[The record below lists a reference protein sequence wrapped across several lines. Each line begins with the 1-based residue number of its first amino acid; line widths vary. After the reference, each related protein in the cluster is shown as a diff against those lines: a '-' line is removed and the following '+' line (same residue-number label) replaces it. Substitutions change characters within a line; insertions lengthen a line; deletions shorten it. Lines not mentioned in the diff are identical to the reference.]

1 VSGTKIGA
9 PGSPGDDTPALPGLY
24 GKLPARGDFLSR
36 RLDAQFIAAWD
47 EWLQGVMRESREMLG
62 ERWLEC
68 FLSMPVWRFAL
79 PAGMYS
85 AAGWVGLMV
94 PSVDRVGRYFPLTL
108 AAPLHHE
115 SIDLSAS
122 LARALPWL
130 DSLEALALEALTPE
144 LDFDA
149 FDQRLAALAL
159 PAGLPAAATPSDDT
173 VPLGAAQ
180 STFQAWQFAPDVG
193 DDTVTRV
200 LMEPSRAL
208 RAASALW
215 LTRGG
220 ETLPPCLAACAGPIS
235 GERFCALLDGRWPE
249 HSWTLASATSLI
261 PNSQS
266 AATESVM
273 YCSPENPGVDLIHGQ
288 GRGQEDAGPLIAPPG
303 STDGADMNTGL
314 EK

>member
-1 VSGTKIGA
+1 VPGTEIVTPGKPGVDA
-9 PGSPGDDTPALPGLY
+9 PSSLAGLY

-36 RLDAQFIAAWD
+36 RLDAQFIAGWD
-47 EWLQGVMRESREMLG
+47 EWLQRAMRESREALG
-62 ERWLEC
+62 VRWLEC
-68 FLSMPVWRFAL
+68 FLSAPVWRFVL

-85 AAGWVGLMV
+85 KPGWVGLVV

-115 SIDLSAS
+115 SIDLPAS

-130 DSLEALALEALTPE
+130 DSLESLALEALTPE

-159 PAGLPAAATPSDDT
+159 PAGLPAAAAPSDDT

-180 STFQAWQFAPDVG
+180 SSFEAWQFAPDVS

-208 RAASALW
+208 RAASAIW

-249 HSWTLASATSLI
+249 HSWTLTSATSLI

-266 AATESVM
+266 ADTASVM
-273 YCSPENPGVDLIHGQ
+273 YCTPQNPGVDLIHGQ
-288 GRGQEDAGPLIAPPG
+288 GRGQDEAAPLTAPPG
-303 STDGADMNTGL
+303 SANGAGT
-314 EK
+314 

>member
-1 VSGTKIGA
+1 VPGTEITSSGGA
-9 PGSPGDDTPALPGLY
+9 GLY

-36 RLDAQFIAAWD
+36 RLDAEFVAGWD
-47 EWLQGVMRESREMLG
+47 EWLQRAMRDSREALG

-68 FLSMPVWRFAL
+68 FLSAPVWRFVL
-79 PAGMYS
+79 TGGMHS
-85 AAGWVGLMV
+85 KPGWVGLV
-94 PSVDRVGRYFPLTL
+94 APSVDRVGRYFPLTL
-108 AAPLHHE
+108 AAPLHHG
-115 SIDLSAS
+115 SIDLPAS
-122 LARALPWL
+122 LAAALPWL

-149 FDQRLAALAL
+149 FDQRLAAHAL
-159 PAGLPAAATPSDDT
+159 PAGLPAAALPSDDT

-180 STFQAWQFAPDVG
+180 ATFQAWQFAPEVD
-193 DDTVTRV
+193 DDTVRRV

-208 RAASALW
+208 RSASALW

-249 HSWTLASATSLI
+249 HSWTVASATSLI
-261 PNSQS
+261 LNSQS

-273 YCSPENPGVDLIHGQ
+273 YCSPQNPGVDLIHGQ
-288 GRGQEDAGPLIAPPG
+288 GRGQGDAEPLTAPPG
-303 STDGADMNTGL
+303 STNGAGT
-314 EK
+314 

>member
-1 VSGTKIGA
+1 VPGTEIA
-9 PGSPGDDTPALPGLY
+9 TQVAGLY

-36 RLDAQFIAAWD
+36 RLDADFIAQWD
-47 EWLQGVMRESREMLG
+47 EWLQRAIRDSREALG

-68 FLSMPVWRFAL
+68 FLSAPVWRFVL

-85 AAGWVGLMV
+85 KPGWVGIML

-115 SIDLSAS
+115 TIDLPAS
-122 LARALPWL
+122 LAAALSWL

-159 PAGLPAAATPSDDT
+159 PAGLPAAAAPSDDT
-173 VPLGAAQ
+173 VPLGEAAP
-180 STFQAWQFAPDVG
+180 TFQVWTFENG
-193 DDTVTRV
+193 DDVTRV
-200 LMEPSRAL
+200 LSEPSREL
-208 RAASALW
+208 RTASALW
-215 LTRGG
+215 LTLGG
-220 ETLPPCLAACAGPIS
+220 ETLRPCVAACAGPIS
-235 GERFCALLDGRWPE
+235 GERFCALLDGRWGE

-261 PNSQS
+261 LNSQS

-273 YCSPENPGVDLIHGQ
+273 YCSPQNRGVDLIHGQ
-288 GRGQEDAGPLIAPPG
+288 GRGQEEAGPLIAPPG
-303 STDGADMNTGL
+303 SANGAGT
-314 EK
+314 

>member
-1 VSGTKIGA
+1 MPGTEIA
-9 PGSPGDDTPALPGLY
+9 SSSIAGLY

-36 RLDAQFIAAWD
+36 RLDADFIAGWD
-47 EWLQGVMRESREMLG
+47 EWLQRAMLESRAALA

-68 FLSMPVWRFAL
+68 FLSAPVWRFVL

-85 AAGWVGLMV
+85 KSGWLGLVAA
-94 PSVDRVGRYFPLTL
+94 SVDRVGRYFPLTL

-115 SIDLSAS
+115 SIDLPAS
-122 LARALPWL
+122 LAKALLWL

-149 FDQRLAALAL
+149 FDQRLAAFAL
-159 PAGLPAAATPSDDT
+159 PAGLPVAAAPSDDT

-180 STFQAWQFAPDVG
+180 STFQAWQFAADV
-193 DDTVTRV
+193 DDGSVTRV
-200 LMEPSRAL
+200 LMEPSRVL

-215 LTRGG
+215 FTRGG

-235 GERFCALLDGRWPE
+235 GERFCALLDGRWAE
-249 HSWTLASATSLI
+249 HSWTLASASSLI

-266 AATESVM
+266 GATEGVM
-273 YCSPENPGVDLIHGQ
+273 YCSPQNPGVDLIHGQ
-288 GRGQEDAGPLIAPPG
+288 GRGQEEAGPLIAPPG
-303 STDGADMNTGL
+303 SANGAGS
-314 EK
+314 